1 MKIIYDS
8 YSKIIVG
15 RKHFFVK
22 KYLRFSD
29 LNNVS
34 DVPDGYGM
42 HTDFKKACSI
52 AGIKDAAIQQQ
63 IFELMESKMIVAKV
77 IDFNPVLSEVKSITG

>member
-8 YSKIIVG
+8 YSKIIEG
-15 RKHFFVK
+15 KKHFFVK
-22 KYLRFSD
+22 KHLRFND

-52 AGIKDAAIQQQ
+52 AGIKDAAIQQK
-63 IFELMESKMIVAKV
+63 IFELMESKITIAKV
-77 IDFNPVLSEVKSITG
+77 IDFKPALTEVISITG